1 MIRYRTKPE
10 DSSRPVS
17 SIDAGR
23 VAELFRL
30 LGDQTRTSIL
40 YALLEAGE
48 LSVGELAGA
57 AGVTETSASHALRLL
72 RTARVVR
79 SRREGRAVFYSLQ
92 DQQVKMLL
100 ELAGS
105 TND

>member
-1 MIRYRTKPE
+1 M
-10 DSSRPVS
+10 SSGHPTSPV
-17 SIDAGR
+17 DAGR

-48 LSVGELAGA
+48 LSVGELAA
-57 AGVTETSASHALRLL
+57 AARVTETSASHALRLL

-79 SRREGRAVFYSLQ
+79 SRREGRTVFYSLQ
-92 DQQVKMLL
+92 DPQVKMLL

-105 TND
+105 AGD

>member
-1 MIRYRTKPE
+1 VIRYRGRGGVE
-10 DSSRPVS
+10 ERPAPP
-17 SIDAGR
+17 IDAGR

-30 LGDQTRTSIL
+30 LGDETRTSIL

-48 LSVGELAGA
+48 LSVGELAAA
-57 AGVTETSASHALRLL
+57 AGASETSASHALRLL

-92 DQQVKMLL
+92 DQHVRMLL
-100 ELAGS
+100 ELAGTS
-105 TND
+105 

>member
-1 MIRYRTKPE
+1 M
-10 DSSRPVS
+10 SSESGNAGHAVLAV
-17 SIDAGR
+17 DAGR

-40 YALLEAGE
+40 YALLEQRE
-48 LSVGELAGA
+48 LSAADLARA
-57 AGVTETSASHALRLL
+57 ARVSETSASHALRLL

-79 SRREGRAVFYSLQ
+79 SHREGRTVYYSLQ
-92 DQQVKMLL
+92 DQHVRMLL

-105 TND
+105 S